1 MTPTLL
7 PNLFPP
13 SFNQMLRDRLQRSA
27 EWRLCLDEHYLP
39 GMNAQAHSD
48 TGFVYYTYTNDRD
61 WDQVAAQDPARGYF
75 NGIAESILNTA
86 LVKLGHDQAVIM
98 RIMWNYYNRSSQ
110 GIMHKDQQ
118 TPGFYS
124 MVYNL
129 SDTDGG
135 TEIQGEFYPG
145 AEGSAIVFPSELDH
159 KGFGPKIQ
167 PNRFVLNC
175 IFSVETPINN
185 AIKGA

>member
-1 MTPTLL
+1 MTPLALTDLY
-7 PNLFPP
+7 PEE
-13 SFNQMLRDRLQRSA
+13 FNKNLRDRLQRSA

-61 WDQVAAQDPARGYF
+61 WHMIAAQDPARGYF
-75 NGIAESILNTA
+75 NSMAETILNAA
-86 LVKLGHDQAVIM
+86 LVRIGQRDASIM
-98 RIMWNYYNRSSQ
+98 RVMWNYYNRASQ
-110 GIMHKDQQ
+110 GIQHKDHRES
-118 TPGFYS
+118 GLYS

-135 TEIQGEFYPG
+135 TEIEGEFYQG
-145 AEGSAIVFPSELDH
+145 RAGSAIIFPSELNH

-175 IFSVETPINN
+175 IFYMEKPINN
-185 AIKGA
+185 AIRGD

>member
-1 MTPTLL
+1 
-7 PNLFPP
+7 
-13 SFNQMLRDRLQRSA
+13 
-27 EWRLCLDEHYLP
+27 
-39 GMNAQAHSD
+39 
-48 TGFVYYTYTNDRD
+48 
-61 WDQVAAQDPARGYF
+61 
-75 NGIAESILNTA
+75 
-86 LVKLGHDQAVIM
+86 M

-118 TPGFYS
+118 VPGFYS

>member
-1 MTPTLL
+1 MHIRSIPDFVHGSDKLL
-7 PNLFPP
+7 KELHFCTQQQC
-13 SFNQMLRDRLQRSA
+13 S
-27 EWRLCLDEHYLP
+27 
-39 GMNAQAHSD
+39 
-48 TGFVYYTYTNDRD
+48 
-61 WDQVAAQDPARGYF
+61 
-75 NGIAESILNTA
+75 
-86 LVKLGHDQAVIM
+86 
-98 RIMWNYYNRSSQ
+98 SSQ

-118 TPGFYS
+118 VPGFYS